1 MLLVLG
7 LMKLQSY
14 LKISEIVDVPNWVVS
29 FEISKSIFE

>member
-1 MLLVLG
+1 MLCSVAG
-7 LMKLQSY
+7 N